1 MYCYW
6 QVFGRCALIL
16 VKPTIRGSTGRQTTD
31 GKSEELPDRTWYH
44 ETSACVD
51 EGSGSSLE
59 RLGSKYMNKKEN
71 LQSERDRE
79 RGGGSHRETDA
90 ELQNT
95 PIMGRAVSLQS
106 EQETQSDRLCGAGL
120 RPRK

>member
-1 MYCYW
+1 MRAEMYCYW

-16 VKPTIRGSTGRQTTD
+16 VKPTIRGSSVQAVRR
-31 GKSEELPDRTWYH
+31 EELPDRTWYH
-44 ETSACVD
+44 ETSVCVD

-79 RGGGSHRETDA
+79 RGGGVPPRDRR
-90 ELQNT
+90 
-95 PIMGRAVSLQS
+95 RAAKHTHHGKSSLAPERARDS
-106 EQETQSDRLCGAGL
+106 VG
-120 RPRK
+120 